1 MFGILL
7 CYHCYCWY
15 LWYLALL
22 SLLLLVSLV
31 SLPPPFSGANVQ
43 NEWGH
48 RGKSLRPADQKGNNG
63 GDLMVILIVVVIVI
77 VMAIVMVIVMVK
89 YRKGGSPIRDRPK

>member
-1 MFGILL
+1 MLL
-7 CYHCYCWY
+7 CV
-15 LWYLALL
+15 WYLALL

-31 SLPPPFSGANVQ
+31 SLPPPFAGADVQ
-43 NEWGH
+43 DERGH

-63 GDLMVILIVVVIVI
+63 GDLMVIVMFIVI
-77 VMAIVMVIVMVK
+77 VIVMVIVMVE

>member
-1 MFGILL
+1 MLL
-7 CYHCYCWY
+7 CV
-15 LWYLALL
+15 WYLALL

-77 VMAIVMVIVMVK
+77 VIIVMAIVMVK
-89 YRKGGSPIRDRPK
+89 YRKGDSPIRDRPK

>member
-1 MFGILL
+1 MLL
-7 CYHCYCWY
+7 CV
-15 LWYLALL
+15 WYLALL

-43 NEWGH
+43 NKWGH

-63 GDLMVILIVVVIVI
+63 GDLMVIVIV
-77 VMAIVMVIVMVK
+77 IVMVIVMVIVIVE
-89 YRKGGSPIRDRPK
+89 YRKGGSPIRGRPK